1 MDSGEMCLLD
11 GFGGGDDLGMVWGLA
26 VLLPAPRLE
35 FELLIL
41 TTVGSRAH
49 RTVAC
54 TLDDGLQIHQSPWA
68 ICSAICGFCGLL
80 RAGPYCRAE
89 CSSDEPNRNS

>member
-41 TTVGSRAH
+41 TTEIGRAH
-49 RTVAC
+49 V
-54 TLDDGLQIHQSPWA
+54 
-68 ICSAICGFCGLL
+68 
-80 RAGPYCRAE
+80 
-89 CSSDEPNRNS
+89 